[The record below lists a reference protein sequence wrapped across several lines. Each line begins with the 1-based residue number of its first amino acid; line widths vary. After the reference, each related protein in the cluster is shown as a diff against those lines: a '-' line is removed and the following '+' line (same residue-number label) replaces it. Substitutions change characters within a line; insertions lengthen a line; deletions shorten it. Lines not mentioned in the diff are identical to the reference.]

1 MLASSNKSGAM
12 AGVLTSFLPVL
23 DHLGH
28 LQDQY
33 GDDDFGKSYNA
44 LQGIMRQVFTD
55 LGATEYTVNTGDK
68 VDMIRMNAIESV
80 HSAAHPA
87 DTVIQPLTLGWELQ
101 GNVIRAAECVTSL
114 GPEKVEEE
122 APEEEQEERAEGE
135 DPYGLE

>member
-1 MLASSNKSGAM
+1 M

-23 DHLGH
+23 DNLGQ

-33 GDDDFGKSYNA
+33 GDDEFGKSYNA

-80 HSAAHPA
+80 HSADYPA

-122 APEEEQEERAEGE
+122 APEEEEEESAEGE